1 MLIQIS
7 AGQGPEECQI
17 AVGKLF
23 QSLKKEFSDI
33 EIISD
38 KKGRKKDYFHSI
50 YLFYKV
56 LFFGFVRVQSEKI
69 TKGKIGLLMF
79 QSFLK

>member
-7 AGQGPEECQI
+7 AGQGPKECQI

-50 YLFYKV
+50 LFKYTS
-56 LFFGFVRVQSEKI
+56 L
-69 TKGKIGLLMF
+69 
-79 QSFLK
+79 